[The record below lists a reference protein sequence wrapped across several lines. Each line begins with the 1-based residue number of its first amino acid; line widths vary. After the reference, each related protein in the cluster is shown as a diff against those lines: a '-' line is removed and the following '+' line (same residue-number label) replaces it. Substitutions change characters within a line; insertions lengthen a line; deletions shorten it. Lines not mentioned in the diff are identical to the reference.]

1 MSTTGSLERLFQP
14 IHLGDME
21 IKNRFVLAPMATNF
35 SSGDGLVTE
44 QLKAY
49 YEGRAKGGAGL
60 VMVEESCIDAPVG
73 KGGACQLYIDD
84 DKQIPG
90 LSELA
95 GVIQK
100 YGAKAGI
107 QLHHAGRLAATRYT
121 GCQPV
126 APSAIVAPGGD
137 MPRELSIAEI
147 EAIVDGF
154 ARGAARA
161 QKAGFDG
168 IEIQCVH
175 GYLLSEF
182 LSADSNKRRDAYGGS
197 LENRVKIVLDIIRTV
212 RSRVGHSYPV
222 WARLTVRE
230 FHTDNGINP
239 GEAKQLAHWLEESG
253 MVALNVTADHIRS
266 NFGMAWP
273 VEGEAFPRPPMDHP
287 HGFIIPLIAEIKKV
301 VKIPI
306 MAIGWMTSEVG
317 EAALRADKID
327 MVVMARPLL
336 ADPEIPNKTASGKL
350 DEIRPCIGCLMCREQ
365 FLLDKGVA
373 CAVNAQAGREY
384 ECPIIPTE
392 TKKRVVVVGGGAAG
406 MEAAR
411 VAALR
416 GHEVTL
422 LEKDNRLGGQLLLA
436 SLPPYKGILAEL
448 VDYFRVQME
457 RLGIK
462 VELGREATVETVL
475 SAKPNAVV
483 VATGA
488 TRAVPDLPGIEIEK
502 VVDAA
507 DVLTGKAA
515 VGDEMV
521 IIGGGIIGC
530 ETAEFLAA
538 QGKKVTV
545 VEMLDNLATGME
557 RTHRQFLLQR
567 LDGRGVNLMVRTEA
581 QAVAGDGVLVRMADG
596 KERTLAADTVVL
608 AIGVSPNQQLY
619 QALRGKVGE
628 IYQVGD
634 CVEPRHIFEAISEG
648 FLAGQVI

>member
-1 MSTTGSLERLFQP
+1 MSTTPRWEKLFQP
-14 IHLGDME
+14 IHLGEMAV
-21 IKNRFVLAPMATNF
+21 KNRFVVAPIGTNF
-35 SSGDGLVTE
+35 ATADGFVTE

-49 YEGRAKGGAGL
+49 YGERAGGGAGL
-60 VMVEESCIDAPVG
+60 VIVDEGCVDAPTG
-73 KGGACQLYIDD
+73 KGTAYQTYIDD
-84 DKQIPG
+84 DKYIPG

-95 GVIQK
+95 SVIQK
-100 YGAKAGI
+100 YGAKAAI
-107 QLHHAGRLAATRYT
+107 QLHHAGRLAAIRYT
-121 GCQPV
+121 GCPPV
-126 APSAIVAPGGD
+126 ASSAIAAPGGD

-147 EAIVDGF
+147 EAIVDRF
-154 ARGAARA
+154 ARGAERA

-168 IEIQCVH
+168 VEIQAVH
-175 GYLLSEF
+175 GYLITSF
-182 LSADSNKRRDAYGGS
+182 LSADSNRRQDAYGGH
-197 LENRVKIVLDIIRTV
+197 LKNRARFLIDIIASIRK
-212 RSRVGHSYPV
+212 RVGHSYPV
-222 WARLTVRE
+222 WVRLTVRE

-239 GEAKQLAHWLEESG
+239 GEAKRLAHWLEESG
-253 MVALNVTADHIRS
+253 MVALNVTADHVRA

-273 VEGEAFPRPPMDHP
+273 VAGERFRRPPSAHP
-287 HGFIIPLIAEIKKV
+287 HAFLVPYAEEIKRV
-301 VKIPI
+301 VKIPV
-306 MAIGWMTSEVG
+306 MVVGGMTPETG
-317 EAALRADKID
+317 EQALRADKID

-634 CVEPRHIFEAISEG
+634 CVEPHHLMEAVVAG
-648 FLAGQVI
+648 FDVGRAI